1 LLTEHEHGKQAG
13 QDTVVA
19 GDAAADTVT
28 PGSHAMPRARAR
40 RAFITAIA
48 SGKGGV
54 GKTSIVTNL
63 GHLLARH
70 GARVCLFDADTGLA
84 NIDILLDL
92 KKSYNLH
99 DYLRGKCRLHDL
111 IKHAADDLDV
121 IPGAGGIGD
130 FAALAPEQRQRLTDT
145 ISQLEHSYDHILID
159 LPAGIGED
167 VLYFMRAADLPVV
180 VINEQPPSLTDSFA
194 LLRLLRQHGLNRG
207 AGVLVNQVSDAG
219 VARHVFAR
227 FSQAVKRLIGLNTIS
242 LGHVFDNPN
251 VTESVLKQVAFVR
264 LYPDSPTTASLDRMA
279 RALARKT
286 VNPQNTKQGMASI
299 LQQCADTATY
309 QYTEK
314 VFNTA
319 LQHAASGYSGKQQ
332 VLDFHYALTDVC
344 RTRFDEM
351 LEYYDSFKPAAD
363 DQLPSAADIS
373 SALATAASDT
383 TTVEEQIAEY
393 KQRKTEP
400 VPLVTTREQDK
411 PAADLTRDE
420 IDALMYCS
428 HLGPYIRQ
436 S

>member
-1 LLTEHEHGKQAG
+1 LLTEHEHGKQSG
-13 QDTVVA
+13 QGTDVT
-19 GDAAADTVT
+19 GNAAADISSR
-28 PGSHAMPRARAR
+28 GSRAVHGTRDR

-70 GARVCLFDADTGLA
+70 GARVCLFDADTGLT

-99 DYLRGKCRLHDL
+99 DYLRGKCRMHDL

-121 IPGAGGIGD
+121 IPGAGDIGD
-130 FAALAPEQRQRLTDT
+130 FATLAPEQRQRLTDT

-159 LPAGIGED
+159 LPAGIGGD

-180 VINEQPPSLTDSFA
+180 IINEQPPALTDSFA

-219 VARHVFAR
+219 VARHVFTR

-264 LYPDSPTTASLDRMA
+264 LYPDSPTTASLDRLA
-279 RALARKT
+279 QALVRKT
-286 VNPQNTKQGMASI
+286 ANTQNTQRGMASI
-299 LQQCADTATY
+299 LRQCADTTAY

-319 LQHAASGYSGKQQ
+319 LEHAASDYSKKQQ

-344 RTRFDEM
+344 RNRFDEM
-351 LEYYDSFKPAAD
+351 LEYYDSFKPTAD
-363 DQLPSAADIS
+363 DQLPSAADINA
-373 SALATAASDT
+373 ALAAATAT

-393 KQRKTEP
+393 KQHKTEP
-400 VPLVTTREQDK
+400 VPLVTAQVQAR
-411 PAADLTRDE
+411 PVADMTPDE